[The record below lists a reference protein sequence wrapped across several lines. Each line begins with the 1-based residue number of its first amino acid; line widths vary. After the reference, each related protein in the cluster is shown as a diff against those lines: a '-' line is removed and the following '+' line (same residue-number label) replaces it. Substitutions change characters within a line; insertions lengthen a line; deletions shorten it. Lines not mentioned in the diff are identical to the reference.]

1 MGISHTKRHFYCI
14 LEEREQRKSFDI
26 NSYSFRTR
34 ALSLQYIF
42 RKREFHKSFFNM
54 HIHTFYIPSLDCDI
68 STLNLHFYRSLN
80 FIRYSNVSACDAAP
94 RGGSTCNN
102 KTPAMFCAKKAI

>member
-1 MGISHTKRHFYCI
+1 
-14 LEEREQRKSFDI
+14 
-26 NSYSFRTR
+26 
-34 ALSLQYIF
+34 
-42 RKREFHKSFFNM
+42 M

-102 KTPAMFCAKKAI
+102 KTPAMFCAKKAIWNSCPDQTRWRKRKGQAHLEWFVCDKE